1 MTMNLLTGKAG
12 TPHVTSGD
20 MGAVQAG
27 LVGNGNYL
35 LQNADGTFPTV
46 TMQSANKALVPVL
59 NLVIEGRYARVT
71 EAETV
76 AVESGVTGVN
86 RNDLV
91 CVKYTR
97 DSSNIESATLA
108 VLKGTASSGTATDPT
123 VPDGSIL
130 DEAATVWI
138 PIARIPISGINA
150 GTPVMLIRQLP
161 PISQL
166 WDSVTHTCQLKFQN
180 TSSFVESQYSGGN
193 EITVKDGLI
202 FVDLASFKSAVALST
217 GYQVWLRSSGVKP
230 SERIVIGGI
239 ANVAGKSGGKQVTWN
254 TDGSVTLNGGL
265 AVGDIIHCYQKTIP
279 VPDGVTFA

>member
-1 MTMNLLTGKAG
+1 MTLNLLTGKAG

-27 LVGNGNYL
+27 LVGNGSYL
-35 LQNADGTFPTV
+35 LQNADGAFPSV
-46 TMQSANKALVPVL
+46 TMQSANKALVPIL

-76 AVESGVTGVN
+76 AIESGVTGVN

-97 DSSNIESATLA
+97 DASNIESTTLA

-130 DEAATVWI
+130 DEASTVWI

-166 WDSVTHTCQLKFQN
+166 WDSVTHPEPGVEYHVGTWYDGTPLYRQVFRITNVKNGSRTQYGLPSGARLRRGLTYPQSYNVSNSYWHRTYSFEDGTLLADFGSSN
-180 TSSFVESQYSGGN
+180 TAAEAVVY
-193 EITVKDGLI
+193 
-202 FVDLASFKSAVALST
+202 VDAWYV
-217 GYQVWLRSSGVKP
+217 YV
-230 SERIVIGGI
+230 
-239 ANVAGKSGGKQVTWN
+239 
-254 TDGSVTLNGGL
+254 
-265 AVGDIIHCYQKTIP
+265 
-279 VPDGVTFA
+279 